1 MDNAAVSRPAQT
13 ARRAVQDQRAANNC
27 NGRHADCSIRCQRQ
41 ESEFVPEVRSYNYAT
56 MADQHRQS
64 DTDTDTDGEQPQHL
78 QHAKQHNMSPHL
90 PCTS

>member
-13 ARRAVQDQRAANNC
+13 ARRAVQVQRAANNC

-41 ESEFVPEVRSYNYAT
+41 ESEFVPELRPYNYAT

-64 DTDTDTDGEQPQHL
+64 TETSGLAYGEQSQHL
-78 QHAKQHNMSPHL
+78 QQREA
-90 PCTS
+90 T